1 MTRTV
6 TAARDGGYRIW
17 GSDSGGPTYSFGNK
31 DMLANERVVAVTVEG
46 SRGAPSYR
54 LFDDGL
60 AVEMHDGA
68 TYPQTITITLSG
80 GR

>member
-1 MTRTV
+1 MARTV
-6 TAARDGGYRIW
+6 TAALDGGYRMW
-17 GSDSGGPTYSFGNK
+17 GSDAGGPTYAFGGK
-31 DMLANERVVAVTVEG
+31 DMLANERILSVTVEG

-54 LFDDGL
+54 LYDDGL

-68 TYPQTITITLSG
+68 KYPQTITVTLSG